1 MTSVPLLLVSLL
13 ATSHASTHASAP
25 TASEVLAEL
34 KAGNQHHVQHR
45 YTHPNQTDARQKEL
59 VSGQHPHAVILTCA
73 DSRVPPE
80 IVFDQ
85 GLGDI
90 FDVRVAGNIA
100 GDAEIASIEYAV
112 EHLHTP
118 LVVVMGHQS
127 CGAVAAA
134 VEGGEAPG
142 HLPTLLQA
150 IRPAVDEA
158 RKLKGD
164 LATNAVR
171 VNVEHVV
178 AQLRSSKP
186 VLAGVVA
193 SGKLQIVGA
202 VYSLETGTVT
212 WLP

>member
-1 MTSVPLLLVSLL
+1 MISTSEAL
-13 ATSHASTHASAP
+13 ARLREGNARFASHVRGEDVFPGQTRR
-25 TASEVLAEL
+25 TALTKTQEPFAIILGCS
-34 KAGNQHHVQHR
+34 
-45 YTHPNQTDARQKEL
+45 DAR
-59 VSGQHPHAVILTCA
+59 
-73 DSRVPPE
+73 VPAE

-85 GLGDI
+85 GLGDL
-90 FDVRVAGNIA
+90 FTVRVAGNIA
-100 GDAEIASIEYAV
+100 ADAEIASIEYAV